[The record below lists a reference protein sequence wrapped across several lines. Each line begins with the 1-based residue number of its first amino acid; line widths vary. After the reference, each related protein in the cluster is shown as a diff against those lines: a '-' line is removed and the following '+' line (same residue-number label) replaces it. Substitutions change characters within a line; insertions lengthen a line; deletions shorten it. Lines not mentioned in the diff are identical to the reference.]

1 LDYRISGSAS
11 GSISNLFNVSNEEK
25 KKRQKI
31 SKSNIGSGI
40 FDPPYKTPLTNRDKS
55 NKSDNG
61 IAAGNIN
68 RSKYDEFKNFHKE
81 RYCKNII
88 V

>member
-11 GSISNLFNVSNEEK
+11 GSISNLFNVANEEK

-40 FDPPYKTPLTNRDKS
+40 FDPPNKFSSTVREKL

-81 RYCKNII
+81 R
-88 V
+88 

>member
-1 LDYRISGSAS
+1 M
-11 GSISNLFNVSNEEK
+11 
-25 KKRQKI
+25 KRQKI

-40 FDPPYKTPLTNRDKS
+40 FDPPNKISSTVREKL

-81 RYCKNII
+81 R
-88 V
+88 